1 MERNQIIGF
10 ILIFATLLGWSILNK
25 PSDIELARAKRVRD
39 SIALTKQVVDTFTAA
54 SPAVNPT
61 LTTTVDSNVIQNQV
75 VTLENEFLKLE
86 LDSKGAKIVSAILKK
101 HIRSDKKKDGE
112 NIELLSNKANRFDV
126 LLSSVPGGNT
136 GNLTFAVAKSDA
148 KQVIFTTSQSNGKP
162 LQISYSLVG
171 DYSVD
176 YAINTG
182 GSASEAPSI
191 KWVDIV
197 PKLERSDLYEQRYST
212 VYFKEAEENPDYCS
226 CTANDNEKLDNKP
239 LDWIS
244 HSNQFFNSS
253 LMAKDF
259 KFQGGDFTTEL
270 TDLKTSDDI
279 KVLTSVLL
287 LPKDKS
293 SYAMSFYIGPNEF
306 SRLKAFDNGLEQ
318 VIPFGSSIFGTINR
332 YVVRPAFD
340 FLSSFIS
347 SKGLVIILLIFLIK
361 MLLYPLLY
369 KMLYGQAK
377 MAALKPELDKLKAK
391 NGDDA
396 QKTQM
401 DSMKLY
407 QEYGVS
413 PLSGCMPMLLQM
425 PIWIAL
431 YRFFPASI
439 TFRRESFLWAN
450 DLSSY
455 DDFFKLGFEL
465 PFMGAHLSLFTILW
479 ALSTLAYTYYSTKD
493 VDMSANPAMKYVQYL
508 MPIMFLGFFNSYA
521 SGLTAYMFFSNL
533 INILQIVLTKAFVF
547 DKDKIRAELEVQKA
561 KPKKTSGFQAKLQ
574 DALAKQ
580 QQITEQRKK
589 K

>member
-10 ILIFATLLGWSILNK
+10 ILIFATLLGWSILTK
-25 PSDIELARAKRVRD
+25 PSDQELARAKRVRD
-39 SIALTKQVVDTFTAA
+39 SIAMTKQVVDTFTAA
-54 SPAVNPT
+54 APFVEAT
-61 LTTTVDSNVIQNQV
+61 MATAVDSNVIQNQI

-86 LDSKGAKIVSAILKK
+86 IDSKGAKIVGATLKK
-101 HIRSDKKKDGE
+101 HIRSDIKKDGE
-112 NIELLSNKANRFDV
+112 NIKLLSNKANKFDV

-136 GNLTFAVAKSDA
+136 GNVTFTLAKSNNN
-148 KQVIFTTSQSNGKP
+148 QVIFTTNQSNGKP

-182 GSASEAPSI
+182 GSVSEAPSI
-191 KWVDIV
+191 KWIDIV

-253 LMAKDF
+253 LIARDF
-259 KFQGGDFTTEL
+259 KFQGGEFTTEL

-279 KVLTSVLL
+279 KVLTSELM

-332 YVVRPAFD
+332 YVVRPSFD
-340 FLSSFIS
+340 FLSSLIS
-347 SKGLVIILLIFLIK
+347 SKGLVIILLIFIIK

-369 KMLYGQAK
+369 KMLHGQAK

-401 DSMKLY
+401 DSMKMY

-465 PFMGAHLSLFTILW
+465 PFMGSHLSLFTILW

-533 INILQIVLTKAFVF
+533 INILQIVLTKTFVF